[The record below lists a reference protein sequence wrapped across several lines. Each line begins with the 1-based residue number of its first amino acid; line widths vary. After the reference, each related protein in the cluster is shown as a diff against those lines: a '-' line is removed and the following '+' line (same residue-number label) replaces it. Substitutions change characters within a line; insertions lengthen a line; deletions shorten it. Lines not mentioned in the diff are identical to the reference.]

1 MLRAN
6 INSKSETRALKVR
19 AQSERSVLFSAQC
32 LDFSFISQEQT
43 RESVQYHVLQMFTY
57 ICTIK
62 NVCSVRFL
70 VSTLCPE
77 FSKYRFS
84 AQNSPSLR
92 IQQEA
97 DILSTLSSEPR
108 FHERSQIQMNK
119 S

>member
-57 ICTIK
+57 MCIIK
-62 NVCSVRFL
+62 NMCSIRFLMSRFVLNSVNTDLVPTKAQASEFSRKQIDSVHCSVSH
-70 VSTLCPE
+70 VAM
-77 FSKYRFS
+77 K
-84 AQNSPSLR
+84 
-92 IQQEA
+92 
-97 DILSTLSSEPR
+97 
-108 FHERSQIQMNK
+108 
-119 S
+119 